1 MAVVVFSCCSGLV
14 TGCDDRLDGYIPV
27 KEIVRNGFLIER
39 EATDELSGKE
49 VGTLTGIY
57 LEITSSQY
65 IQLTLDRE

>member
-1 MAVVVFSCCSGLV
+1 M
-14 TGCDDRLDGYIPV
+14 

-65 IQLTLDRE
+65 IQLTLDGE